1 MLFCCCTCM
10 TSAVG
15 RLSHT
20 QSMRL
25 VFSLEQMFPDVIFGI
40 NYLTVGH
47 VSFEWT
53 HVFKL
58 KLLGPL
64 WALDDEHLINSLF
77 SLSGI
82 WWCQLC
88 GWNSKGM
95 YVHGCSE
102 LPLASWV
109 CPDVH
114 SKRCNWVTFSLFF
127 PSGNDSVMAPSAHS
141 HSHPLQNRTFQVPLP
156 NQGLFFYSFIYFMT
170 MNTNWMI
177 KWSFFVSGFSSFS
190 KWTQWV
196 LRSLEKICVNIQ
208 IWVFNLMPLVFL

>member
-1 MLFCCCTCM
+1 M
-10 TSAVG
+10 TSAVA
-15 RLSHT
+15 RLSNT

-47 VSFEWT
+47 VSFERT

-64 WALDDEHLINSLF
+64 WALVDEHLINSLF

-95 YVHGCSE
+95 YVHGCSV
-102 LPLASWV
+102 LPLASSV
-109 CPDVH
+109 CLDVH
-114 SKRCNWVTFSLFF
+114 SKRNWVTFSLFF
-127 PSGNDSVMAPSAHS
+127 PQEMTQSWPPPLTAIHTPCKTEPSKFPFPTKVCFFFLFFHLFYDNNEYKLDDKMLIF
-141 HSHPLQNRTFQVPLP
+141 HFRILILFQVD
-156 NQGLFFYSFIYFMT
+156 T
-170 MNTNWMI
+170 
-177 KWSFFVSGFSSFS
+177 VSVALSRKDMCESPDMG
-190 KWTQWV
+190 V
-196 LRSLEKICVNIQ
+196 
-208 IWVFNLMPLVFL
+208 